1 MAQNHLVPGA
11 ALSHPRHRYVRPVV
25 QDHRPPRAHG
35 DEARQVAA
43 PRSRRQGARRA
54 SSGLSRALYPLD
66 ASSGIRATR
75 ARDRGVSV
83 AHARAHGAKVS
94 CRLAYLHETA
104 AKGSRG
110 DAGALDMFKI
120 SPARDTLGKIFSSAI
135 RGLTD
140 ANDSRDNHRLV
151 RPSTRPTAVR

>member
-1 MAQNHLVPGA
+1 MF
-11 ALSHPRHRYVRPVV
+11 ALSSKITA
-25 QDHRPPRAHG
+25 PRALT
-35 DEARQVAA
+35 ATKPAKSQ
-43 PRSRRQGARRA
+43 RRGLVVKVRGARR
-54 SSGLSRALYPLD
+54 LVSRALLYPLD

>member
-1 MAQNHLVPGA
+1 MAQTTSSLEPHSPTLVIA
-11 ALSHPRHRYVRPVV
+11 MFALSSKITA
-25 QDHRPPRAHG
+25 PRALT
-35 DEARQVAA
+35 ATKPAKSQ
-43 PRSRRQGARRA
+43 RRGLVVKVRGARR
-54 SSGLSRALYPLD
+54 LVSRALFIH
-66 ASSGIRATR
+66 STRRAEFVRR
-75 ARDRGVSV
+75 ARAIAVS
-83 AHARAHGAKVS
+83 ASLTRAHGAKVS